1 MIPPSHLHPVW
12 RVFSWVKINHFKPT
26 RVFLLFFG
34 CCTLHCTAVR
44 PERPSPEWASSE
56 ASQLTAAEVESEQS
70 RQHNMEFIGS
80 LLTKSRFSVSN
91 IYHQSPPDP
100 QPAVEAENNDML
112 RLHLNLS
119 ESLNKST
126 EKTQEKISLFYV
138 TIITIVSRITS
149 CHSRKSKHK
158 IIPRFSVFSQSI
170 SSDGMTTDSK

>member
-1 MIPPSHLHPVW
+1 M
-12 RVFSWVKINHFKPT
+12 
-26 RVFLLFFG
+26 
-34 CCTLHCTAVR
+34 R

-91 IYHQSPPDP
+91 IYHQSPRDP
-100 QPAVEAENNDML
+100 RPGVEAENNDML

-138 TIITIVSRITS
+138 TIITVVSI
-149 CHSRKSKHK
+149 
-158 IIPRFSVFSQSI
+158 
-170 SSDGMTTDSK
+170 